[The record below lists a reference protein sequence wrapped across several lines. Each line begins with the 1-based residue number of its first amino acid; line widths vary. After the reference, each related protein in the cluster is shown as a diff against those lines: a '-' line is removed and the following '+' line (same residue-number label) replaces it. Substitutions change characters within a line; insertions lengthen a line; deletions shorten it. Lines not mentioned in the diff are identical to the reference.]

1 MARKRKRLFVPRS
14 LDESNKIKTALM
26 EYFRYKKSIMLV
38 CSEGINNADINA
50 LNEKCLIEVEIKISK
65 QDFQK
70 EFKTSL
76 VPNIW
81 DLKARKHRNYAT
93 STTSP
98 FYTVPNKFYF
108 CVPEEISTWALEYL
122 KDKNPKYGLLVYKNK
137 YLDSISVLKQ
147 ARQLHETSPN
157 ITVLKKVAKRLS
169 SELIIERRKQKVI

>member
-1 MARKRKRLFVPRS
+1 MVRKRKRLFVPRS

-26 EYFRYKKSIMLV
+26 EYFRYKKGMMLV

-81 DLKARKHRNYAT
+81 DL
-93 STTSP
+93 
-98 FYTVPNKFYF
+98 
-108 CVPEEISTWALEYL
+108 ISLT
-122 KDKNPKYGLLVYKNK
+122 
-137 YLDSISVLKQ
+137 
-147 ARQLHETSPN
+147 
-157 ITVLKKVAKRLS
+157 
-169 SELIIERRKQKVI
+169 RRT